1 MDNSFC
7 VVAPGQGSG
16 CTGCLASSVSLVLGK
31 GVRCVPEETSSFP
44 DFSFSRIT
52 ARWGWED
59 CGGSCEVHL
68 SNPKEK
74 RKLLWRTGPRQ
85 LSSGLGNSCVS
96 YRNSLG
102 SAVNPLPHFL
112 FSKSKAAG
120 NHLLYTCK
128 RWSHDSSVPSPN
140 WAVLAP
146 SYHTPAPSLWLS
158 VDLSEIQANGGK
170 REITQDAH
178 VLVLD
183 APWMTSSSLLLL
195 KWMTEMNALWLY
207 LILTLHADWNMR
219 LKNYKPWD
227 KGKPWGFKISTQSK
241 RMQNSLIN
249 ETAVLK
255 ISQYAFYFKLV
266 YFYQYVKYLKKAN
279 STARCNRKNSSFFS
293 PSLIVSS

>member
-1 MDNSFC
+1 MLGLLDKDQAAQDAWPPVS
-7 VVAPGQGSG
+7 VWSWAKERD
-16 CTGCLASSVSLVLGK
+16 VSLKRPRPFLTFPSAESLQDGVGRTVGEAVRFIYPIPKKK
-31 GVRCVPEETSSFP
+31 GNS
-44 DFSFSRIT
+44 
-52 ARWGWED
+52 
-59 CGGSCEVHL
+59 
-68 SNPKEK
+68 
-74 RKLLWRTGPRQ
+74 LLWRTGLQQ
-85 LSSGLGNSCVS
+85 LLSGLANSCVS
-96 YRNSLG
+96 YWNSLG

-112 FSKSKAAG
+112 LSKSKAAG
-120 NHLLYTCK
+120 NHLLYTWK

-140 WAVLAP
+140 GAVLAP
-146 SYHTPAPSLWLS
+146 SYHTPAPSLCLS

-183 APWMTSSSLLLL
+183 APWMTSSSVLLL

-219 LKNYKPWD
+219 LKNCKPWD

-249 ETAVLK
+249 EIAVLK

-266 YFYQYVKYLKKAN
+266 YFYKI
-279 STARCNRKNSSFFS
+279 CE
-293 PSLIVSS
+293 VS